1 MTSGLTMAVPLVST
15 WAPPQAPLPLVQEP
29 ERFRRLPSGQRR
41 RLLAIRE
48 RRPRSHEQAGPKS
61 RNRRKRQR
69 QGRRALPVV
78 HGCRRRF
85 ASNYGTPDP
94 ESEAARIRPE
104 MSARA
109 GPCVWAAREA
119 QPRPEPPP
127 REAVAGDARSART
140 KSLHRH
146 PNVAVGATGSRDGRC
161 RCRPLLGAASGGE
174 HPDRSSWWWEGA
186 GHRPLP
192 RYGERSRGRVSGL
205 GRKEGVR
212 PTSRHRSELNPSGH
226 RRICVGD

>member
-1 MTSGLTMAVPLVST
+1 MAVPLVST

-48 RRPRSHEQAGPKS
+48 RRLRSHEQAGPKS
-61 RNRRKRQR
+61 RYRRERRR
-69 QGRRALPVV
+69 QGRRAPPVA
-78 HGCRRRF
+78 HGCRFRF
-85 ASNYGTPDP
+85 ASNCRMPDP
-94 ESEAARIRPE
+94 ESGAARIRPE
-104 MSARA
+104 MSARV
-109 GPCVWAAREA
+109 GPRVWAARET
-119 QPRPEPPP
+119 QPRPAPAL
-127 REAVAGDARSART
+127 REAVAGEARSART
-140 KSLHRH
+140 MSLHRH
-146 PNVAVGATGSRDGRC
+146 PNVAVGATGSRDGHC
-161 RCRPLLGAASGGE
+161 HCQPLHGAASGGE
-174 HPDRSSWWWEGA
+174 HPDRSSWWREGA

-192 RYGERSRGRVSGL
+192 RYGERSRWRVSGL